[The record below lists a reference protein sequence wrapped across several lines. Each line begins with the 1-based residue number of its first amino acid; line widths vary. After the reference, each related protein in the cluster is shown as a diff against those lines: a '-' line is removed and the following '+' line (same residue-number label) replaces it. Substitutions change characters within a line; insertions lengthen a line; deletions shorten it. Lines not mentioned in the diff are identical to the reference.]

1 MFHFGYFM
9 VMLQSCVDNF
19 RDLIIQAAQTCVWE
33 WNFDMLI
40 KYQGPVH

>member
-1 MFHFGYFM
+1 MFDFGCFM

-19 RDLIIQAAQTCVWE
+19 RDGRVLRSHYSYQ
-33 WNFDMLI
+33 NFDMLI